1 MKIRIQNNSIRLR
14 LSQTEVKNFGIEG
27 ACMGKTEF
35 ANANTLVYRLTK
47 AAELNA
53 IITNNVITIVLP
65 EAEVK
70 SWLTTDQVSIQG
82 NITLENEDILSILV
96 EKDFKCLTERSE
108 DESDLFPNPN
118 EENC

>member
-14 LSQTEVKNFGIEG
+14 LSQSEVTSLGKDG

-35 ANANTLVYRLTK
+35 PNTATLVYRLTQ

-53 IITNNVITIVLP
+53 SFNNNVVTIVLP

-70 SWLTTDQVSIQG
+70 SWIETDQVGIQG
-82 NITLENEDILSILV
+82 NLILENEDNLSILV

-118 EENC
+118 EEYC